1 MTIVKAVN
9 PKISKKTTGAG
20 TSATK
25 PTHRRRPKEETENL
39 ILQEAELLLIERLA
53 SGSDDLN
60 PLASLRIT
68 DVLASIN
75 AKLSGDQLPMTTGAA
90 YQIWKSQL
98 SFQDA
103 ILERIMNEVSTPWE
117 ADLRSKLD
125 AALSQELS
133 LEEVLDSVF
142 GFNESPNSTSDHEL
156 SLAIGLTA
164 FVSPERIRRAEESA
178 NDQYVQ
184 VLGKILMDVLNYAD
198 RRLLPGLRIDDMV
211 WVIEGLDAG
220 LHLRARSHPE
230 LVDRKD
236 ANGRYLIPMVT
247 KSIFFGLSEPIPN
260 LGKESR

>member
-1 MTIVKAVN
+1 MTIVKTVN
-9 PKISKKTTGAG
+9 PKISKKTNGAG
-20 TSATK
+20 TNATK

-75 AKLSGDQLPMTTGAA
+75 AKLSDDQLPMTTGAA

-125 AALSQELS
+125 AALSQELP
-133 LEEVLDSVF
+133 LEEVLDAVF
-142 GFNESPNSTSDHEL
+142 NASPQSTADHEL

-164 FVSPERIRRAEESA
+164 FVSPERIRRAEEIA
-178 NDQYVQ
+178 NAQYVKA
-184 VLGKILMDVLNYAD
+184 LGAILTDILNYAD

-211 WVIEGLDAG
+211 WAIEGLYAG

-236 ANGRYLIPMVT
+236 AKGRYLGPMVT
-247 KSIFFGLSEPIPN
+247 NSIFFGLSEPVSQR
-260 LGKESR
+260 GKEIR

>member
-260 LGKESR
+260 LGKEIR

>member
-1 MTIVKAVN
+1 MTIVKTVN
-9 PKISKKTTGAG
+9 PKISKKTNGAG
-20 TSATK
+20 TNATK

-75 AKLSGDQLPMTTGAA
+75 AKLSDDQLPMTTGAA

-133 LEEVLDSVF
+133 LEEVLDAVF
-142 GFNESPNSTSDHEL
+142 NASPQSTADHEL

-211 WVIEGLDAG
+211 WAIEGVSAG

-236 ANGRYLIPMVT
+236 ASGRYLGAIVVSSM
-247 KSIFFGLSEPIPN
+247 FYGLSEPMPN

>member
-133 LEEVLDSVF
+133 LEEVLDAVF
-142 GFNESPNSTSDHEL
+142 NASPQSTADHEL

-230 LVDRKD
+230 FVDRKD

-247 KSIFFGLSEPIPN
+247 NSIFFGLSEPVSQR
-260 LGKESR
+260 GKESR

>member
-1 MTIVKAVN
+1 MTIVKTVKPAKTASKVN
-9 PKISKKTTGAG
+9 SINDELKI
-20 TSATK
+20 
-25 PTHRRRPKEETENL
+25 THRRRPKEETENL

-75 AKLSGDQLPMTTGAA
+75 AKLSDDQLPMTTGAA

-133 LEEVLDSVF
+133 LEEVLDAV
-142 GFNESPNSTSDHEL
+142 FNESPQSTTDHEL

-178 NDQYVQ
+178 NDQYVK
-184 VLGKILMDVLNYAD
+184 VLGKILMDILNYAD

-211 WVIEGLDAG
+211 WAIEGVSAG

-236 ANGRYLIPMVT
+236 ASGRYLGAIAVSSM
-247 KSIFFGLSEPIPN
+247 FYGLSEPMPN

>member
-1 MTIVKAVN
+1 MTIVKTVKPAKTASKVN
-9 PKISKKTTGAG
+9 SINDELKI
-20 TSATK
+20 
-25 PTHRRRPKEETENL
+25 THRRRPKEETENL

-75 AKLSGDQLPMTTGAA
+75 AKLSDDQLPMTTGAA

-133 LEEVLDSVF
+133 LEEVLDAVF
-142 GFNESPNSTSDHEL
+142 NASPQSTADHEL

-211 WVIEGLDAG
+211 WAIEGVSAG

-236 ANGRYLIPMVT
+236 ASGRYLGAIVVSSM
-247 KSIFFGLSEPIPN
+247 FYGLSEPMPN

>member
-1 MTIVKAVN
+1 MAIVKTVN
-9 PKISKKTTGAG
+9 PKISKKTNGTG
-20 TSATK
+20 TNATK

-75 AKLSGDQLPMTTGAA
+75 SKLNDDQLPMTTGSA

-133 LEEVLDSVF
+133 LEEVLDAV
-142 GFNESPNSTSDHEL
+142 FNESPQSTADHEL

-184 VLGKILMDVLNYAD
+184 VLGKILLDILNYAD

-211 WVIEGLDAG
+211 WAIEGVSAG

-236 ANGRYLIPMVT
+236 ASGRNLGAIVVSSMFY
-247 KSIFFGLSEPIPN
+247 GLSEPIPN

>member
-1 MTIVKAVN
+1 MTIVKTVN
-9 PKISKKTTGAG
+9 PKISKKTNGAG
-20 TSATK
+20 TNATK

-75 AKLSGDQLPMTTGAA
+75 AKLSDDQLPMTTGAA

-125 AALSQELS
+125 AALSQELP
-133 LEEVLDSVF
+133 LEEVLDAVF
-142 GFNESPNSTSDHEL
+142 NASPQSTADHEL

-164 FVSPERIRRAEESA
+164 FVSPERIRRAEEIA
-178 NDQYVQ
+178 NAQYVRAM
-184 VLGKILMDVLNYAD
+184 GTILTDILNYAD

-211 WVIEGLDAG
+211 WAIEGLYAG

-236 ANGRYLIPMVT
+236 AKGRYLGPMVT
-247 KSIFFGLSEPIPN
+247 NSIFFGLSEPVSQR
-260 LGKESR
+260 GKEIR

>member
-1 MTIVKAVN
+1 
-9 PKISKKTTGAG
+9 
-20 TSATK
+20 
-25 PTHRRRPKEETENL
+25 
-39 ILQEAELLLIERLA
+39 
-53 SGSDDLN
+53 
-60 PLASLRIT
+60 
-68 DVLASIN
+68 
-75 AKLSGDQLPMTTGAA
+75 MTTGSA

-133 LEEVLDSVF
+133 LEEVLDAV
-142 GFNESPNSTSDHEL
+142 FNESPQSTADHEL

-184 VLGKILMDVLNYAD
+184 VLGKILLDILNYAD

-211 WVIEGLDAG
+211 WAIEGVSAG

-236 ANGRYLIPMVT
+236 ASGRYLGAIAVSSM
-247 KSIFFGLSEPIPN
+247 FYGLSEPIPN
-260 LGKESR
+260 IGKESR

>member
-1 MTIVKAVN
+1 MS
-9 PKISKKTTGAG
+9 PKIRKKTNSAG
-20 TSATK
+20 TNDIK
-25 PTHRRRPKEETENL
+25 PTRRRRPKEETANL
-39 ILQEAELLLIERLA
+39 ILQEAELLLIDRLA

-75 AKLSGDQLPMTTGAA
+75 AKLSDDQLPMTTGAA

-103 ILERIMNEVSTPWE
+103 ILERIMNEVSTPWGSE
-117 ADLRSKLD
+117 IRSRVD
-125 AALSQELS
+125 IALSQKLP
-133 LEEVLDSVF
+133 LEQVLDEF
-142 GFNESPNSTSDHEL
+142 GNTSSEPLPDHEL

-178 NDQYVQ
+178 NEEFVK
-184 VLGKILMDVLNYAD
+184 VLGAILMDILNYSD

-211 WVIEGLDAG
+211 WAIEGATAG

-230 LVDRKD
+230 LVNRKD
-236 ANGRYLIPMVT
+236 ANGRHLGPMVNN
-247 KSIFFGLSEPIPN
+247 SIFIGLSEPIAH
-260 LGKESR
+260 LGKESRSSESS

>member
-1 MTIVKAVN
+1 MTIVKSVK
-9 PKISKKTTGAG
+9 PKIDNTKSDTGE
-20 TSATK
+20 SAIK
-25 PTHRRRPKEETENL
+25 PTRRRRPKKETENL
-39 ILQEAELLLIERLA
+39 ILQEAKLLLIERLA

-75 AKLSGDQLPMTTGAA
+75 AKLSGEQLPMTTGAA

-103 ILERIMNEVSTPWE
+103 ILERIMNEVSIPWE
-117 ADLRSKLD
+117 SEIRSRIDVAISRELPLEQALD
-125 AALSQELS
+125 
-133 LEEVLDSVF
+133 VF
-142 GFNESPNSTSDHEL
+142 GDTSTQKLVDHEL

-178 NDQYVQ
+178 NDQYVK
-184 VLGKILMDVLNYAD
+184 VLGSMLTDVLNYAD

-211 WVIEGLDAG
+211 WAIEGASAG

-236 ANGRYLIPMVT
+236 ANGRYLRPMVMR
-247 KSIFFGLSEPIPN
+247 SIFFGLSEPVSQR
-260 LGKESR
+260 GKESR

>member
-133 LEEVLDSVF
+133 LEEVLDAVF
-142 GFNESPNSTSDHEL
+142 NASPQSTADHEL

-184 VLGKILMDVLNYAD
+184 VLGKILMDLLNYAE

-211 WVIEGLDAG
+211 WAIEGLYAG

-236 ANGRYLIPMVT
+236 AKGRYLGPMVT
-247 KSIFFGLSEPIPN
+247 NSIFFGLSEPVSQR
-260 LGKESR
+260 GKEIR

>member
-1 MTIVKAVN
+1 MTIVKTVN
-9 PKISKKTTGAG
+9 PKISKKTNGTG
-20 TSATK
+20 TNATK

-75 AKLSGDQLPMTTGAA
+75 SKLNDDQLPMTTGSA

-133 LEEVLDSVF
+133 LEEVLDAV
-142 GFNESPNSTSDHEL
+142 FNESPQSTADHEL

-184 VLGKILMDVLNYAD
+184 VLGKILLDILNYAD

-211 WVIEGLDAG
+211 WAIEGVSAG

-236 ANGRYLIPMVT
+236 ASGRYLGAIAVSSM
-247 KSIFFGLSEPIPN
+247 FYGLSEPIPN

>member
-39 ILQEAELLLIERLA
+39 ILQEAQLLLIERLA

>member
-1 MTIVKAVN
+1 MTIVKTVN
-9 PKISKKTTGAG
+9 PKISKKTNGTG
-20 TSATK
+20 TNATK

-75 AKLSGDQLPMTTGAA
+75 SKLNDDQLPMTTGSA

-133 LEEVLDSVF
+133 LEEVLDAV
-142 GFNESPNSTSDHEL
+142 FNESPQSTADHEL

-184 VLGKILMDVLNYAD
+184 VLGKILLDILNYAD

-211 WVIEGLDAG
+211 WAIEGVSAG

-236 ANGRYLIPMVT
+236 ASGRYLGAIVVSSM
-247 KSIFFGLSEPIPN
+247 FYGLSEPMPN

>member
-1 MTIVKAVN
+1 MTIVKTVK
-9 PKISKKTTGAG
+9 PKISNNKSDAG
-20 TSATK
+20 ESATK

-39 ILQEAELLLIERLA
+39 ILQEAENLLIERLA

-75 AKLSGDQLPMTTGAA
+75 AKLSDGQLPMTTGAA

-103 ILERIMNEVSTPWE
+103 ILERVMNEVAIPWE
-117 ADLRSKLD
+117 ADLRSRLD
-125 AALSQELS
+125 VALSQELS
-133 LEEVLDSVF
+133 LEEVLDAV
-142 GFNESPNSTSDHEL
+142 FNESPQSTADHEL

-184 VLGKILMDVLNYAD
+184 VLGKILLDILNYAD

-211 WVIEGLDAG
+211 WAIEGVSAG

-236 ANGRYLIPMVT
+236 ASGRYLGPIVVN
-247 KSIFFGLSEPIPN
+247 SIFFGLSEPASAA
-260 LGKESR
+260 GKKSR

>member
-1 MTIVKAVN
+1 MTIVKTVN
-9 PKISKKTTGAG
+9 PKISKKTNGAG
-20 TSATK
+20 TNATK

-75 AKLSGDQLPMTTGAA
+75 SKLNDDQLPMTTGSA

-133 LEEVLDSVF
+133 LEEVLDAV
-142 GFNESPNSTSDHEL
+142 FNESPQSTTDHEL

-184 VLGKILMDVLNYAD
+184 VLGKILLDILNYAD

-211 WVIEGLDAG
+211 WAIEGVSAG

-236 ANGRYLIPMVT
+236 ASGRYLGAIAVSSM
-247 KSIFFGLSEPIPN
+247 FYGLSEPIPN

>member
-1 MTIVKAVN
+1 MTIVKTVN
-9 PKISKKTTGAG
+9 PKISKKTNGAG
-20 TSATK
+20 TNATK

-75 AKLSGDQLPMTTGAA
+75 AKLSDDQLPMTTGAA

-133 LEEVLDSVF
+133 LEEVLDAVF
-142 GFNESPNSTSDHEL
+142 NTSPQSTADHEL

-178 NDQYVQ
+178 NDHYVQ
-184 VLGKILMDVLNYAD
+184 VLGKILMDILNYAD

-211 WVIEGLDAG
+211 WAIEGASAG

-236 ANGRYLIPMVT
+236 ASGRYLVAIVVSSM
-247 KSIFFGLSEPIPN
+247 FYGLSEPLPN

>member
-1 MTIVKAVN
+1 MAIVKTVN
-9 PKISKKTTGAG
+9 PKISKKTNGAG
-20 TSATK
+20 TNATK

-39 ILQEAELLLIERLA
+39 ILQEAENLLIERLA

-75 AKLSGDQLPMTTGAA
+75 AKLSDDQLPMTTGAA

-133 LEEVLDSVF
+133 LEEVLDAV
-142 GFNESPNSTSDHEL
+142 FNESPQSTADHEL

-178 NDQYVQ
+178 NDQFVE
-184 VLGKILMDVLNYAD
+184 VLGRMLMDILNYAD

-211 WVIEGLDAG
+211 WAIEGVSAG

-236 ANGRYLIPMVT
+236 ASGRYLGAIAVSSM
-247 KSIFFGLSEPIPN
+247 FYGLSEPMPN

>member
-1 MTIVKAVN
+1 MTIVKTVN
-9 PKISKKTTGAG
+9 PKISSKTSDSG
-20 TSATK
+20 TSTTK

-39 ILQEAELLLIERLA
+39 ILQEAERLLIERLE

-75 AKLSGDQLPMTTGAA
+75 AKLSDDQLPMTTGAA

-103 ILERIMNEVSTPWE
+103 ILERIMNQVATPWE

-125 AALSQELS
+125 DALSQELS
-133 LEEVLDSVF
+133 LEEVIDSVF
-142 GFNESPNSTSDHEL
+142 VFNESPNSTSDHEL
-156 SLAIGLTA
+156 TLAIGLTA

-184 VLGKILMDVLNYAD
+184 VLGKILMDILNYSD

-211 WVIEGLDAG
+211 WAIEGFYAG

-236 ANGRYLIPMVT
+236 ANGRYLGPMVT
-247 KSIFFGLSEPIPN
+247 NSIFLGLSESVSQR
-260 LGKESR
+260 GKESR

>member
-117 ADLRSKLD
+117 AGIRSKLD

-133 LEEVLDSVF
+133 LEEVLESVF
-142 GFNESPNSTSDHEL
+142 GFNESPNSNASHEL

-164 FVSPERIRRAEESA
+164 FVSPERIRRAEEIA
-178 NDQYVQ
+178 NDQFVKA
-184 VLGKILMDVLNYAD
+184 LGAILTDILNYAD

-211 WVIEGLDAG
+211 WAIEGLYAG

-236 ANGRYLIPMVT
+236 AKGRYLGPMVT
-247 KSIFFGLSEPIPN
+247 NSIFFGLSEPVSQR
-260 LGKESR
+260 GKEIR

>member
-1 MTIVKAVN
+1 MTIVKTVN
-9 PKISKKTTGAG
+9 PKISKKTNGAG
-20 TSATK
+20 TNATK

-75 AKLSGDQLPMTTGAA
+75 AKLSDDQLPMTTGAA

-133 LEEVLDSVF
+133 LEEVLDAVF
-142 GFNESPNSTSDHEL
+142 NASPQSTADHEL

-211 WVIEGLDAG
+211 WAIEGVSAG

-236 ANGRYLIPMVT
+236 ASGRYLGTIVVSSM
-247 KSIFFGLSEPIPN
+247 FYGLSEPMPN

>member
-1 MTIVKAVN
+1 MTIVKTVN
-9 PKISKKTTGAG
+9 PKISKKTNGAG
-20 TSATK
+20 TNATK

-75 AKLSGDQLPMTTGAA
+75 AKLSDDQLPMTTGAA

-133 LEEVLDSVF
+133 LEEVLDAV
-142 GFNESPNSTSDHEL
+142 FNESPQSTADHEL

-211 WVIEGLDAG
+211 WAIEGVSAG

-236 ANGRYLIPMVT
+236 ASGRYLGAIVVSSM
-247 KSIFFGLSEPIPN
+247 FYGLSEPMPN

>member
-1 MTIVKAVN
+1 MTIVKSVK
-9 PKISKKTTGAG
+9 PKIDNTKSDTGE
-20 TSATK
+20 SATK
-25 PTHRRRPKEETENL
+25 PTRRRRPKKETENL
-39 ILQEAELLLIERLA
+39 ILQEAKLLLIERLA

-75 AKLSGDQLPMTTGAA
+75 AKLSGEQLPMTTGAA

-117 ADLRSKLD
+117 SEIRSRIDVAISRELPLEQALD
-125 AALSQELS
+125 AFG
-133 LEEVLDSVF
+133 DS
-142 GFNESPNSTSDHEL
+142 STQKLVDHEL

-178 NDQYVQ
+178 NDQYVK
-184 VLGKILMDVLNYAD
+184 VLGSMLTDVLNYAD

-211 WVIEGLDAG
+211 WAIEGASAG
-220 LHLRARSHPE
+220 LHLRGRSHPE

-236 ANGRYLIPMVT
+236 ANGRYLRPMVMR
-247 KSIFFGLSEPIPN
+247 SIFFGLSEPVSQR
-260 LGKESR
+260 GKESR

>member
-1 MTIVKAVN
+1 MTIVKTVN
-9 PKISKKTTGAG
+9 PKISKKTNSAG
-20 TSATK
+20 TNATK

-75 AKLSGDQLPMTTGAA
+75 SKLNDDQLPMTTGSA

-133 LEEVLDSVF
+133 LEEVLDAV
-142 GFNESPNSTSDHEL
+142 FNESPQSTADHEL

-184 VLGKILMDVLNYAD
+184 VLGKILLDILNYAD

-211 WVIEGLDAG
+211 WAIEGVSAG

-236 ANGRYLIPMVT
+236 ASGRYLGAIAVSSM
-247 KSIFFGLSEPIPN
+247 FYGLSEPIPN

>member
-1 MTIVKAVN
+1 MTIVKTVN
-9 PKISKKTTGAG
+9 PKISKKTNGAG
-20 TSATK
+20 TNATK

-75 AKLSGDQLPMTTGAA
+75 AKLSDDQLPMTTGAA

-133 LEEVLDSVF
+133 LEEVLDAVF
-142 GFNESPNSTSDHEL
+142 NASAQSTADHEL

-211 WVIEGLDAG
+211 WAIEGVSAG

-236 ANGRYLIPMVT
+236 ASGRYLGTIVVSSM
-247 KSIFFGLSEPIPN
+247 FYGLSEPMPN

>member
-1 MTIVKAVN
+1 MTIVKTVN
-9 PKISKKTTGAG
+9 PKISKKTNGAG
-20 TSATK
+20 TNATK

-75 AKLSGDQLPMTTGAA
+75 AKLSDDQLPMTTGAA

-125 AALSQELS
+125 AALSQELP
-133 LEEVLDSVF
+133 LEEVLDAVF
-142 GFNESPNSTSDHEL
+142 NASPQSTADHEL

-164 FVSPERIRRAEESA
+164 FVSPERIRRAEEIA
-178 NDQYVQ
+178 NAQYVRA
-184 VLGKILMDVLNYAD
+184 LGAILTDILNYAD

-211 WVIEGLDAG
+211 WAIEGLYAG

-236 ANGRYLIPMVT
+236 AKGRYLGPMVT
-247 KSIFFGLSEPIPN
+247 NSIFIGLSEPVSQR
-260 LGKESR
+260 GKESR

>member
-20 TSATK
+20 TSTTK

-75 AKLSGDQLPMTTGAA
+75 SKLNDDQLPMTTGAA

-103 ILERIMNEVSTPWE
+103 ILERIMNQVATPWE

-125 AALSQELS
+125 DALSQELS
-133 LEEVLDSVF
+133 LEEVLDAV
-142 GFNESPNSTSDHEL
+142 FNESPNSTSDHEL

-184 VLGKILMDVLNYAD
+184 VLGKILMDILNYSD

-211 WVIEGLDAG
+211 WAIEGFYAG

-236 ANGRYLIPMVT
+236 ANGRYLGPMVT
-247 KSIFFGLSEPIPN
+247 NSIFFGLSEPVSQR
-260 LGKESR
+260 GKEIR

>member
-1 MTIVKAVN
+1 MTIVKTVN
-9 PKISKKTTGAG
+9 PKISKKTNGAG
-20 TSATK
+20 TNATK

-75 AKLSGDQLPMTTGAA
+75 AKLSDDQLPMTTGAA

-125 AALSQELS
+125 AAFSQELS
-133 LEEVLDSVF
+133 LEEVLDAV
-142 GFNESPNSTSDHEL
+142 FNESPNSTSDHEL

-184 VLGKILMDVLNYAD
+184 VLGKILMDILNYAD

-211 WVIEGLDAG
+211 WAIEGVSAG

-236 ANGRYLIPMVT
+236 ASGRYLGPIVVN
-247 KSIFFGLSEPIPN
+247 SIFFGLSEPMPN

>member
-1 MTIVKAVN
+1 MTIVKTVN
-9 PKISKKTTGAG
+9 PKISKKTNGTG
-20 TSATK
+20 TNATK

-75 AKLSGDQLPMTTGAA
+75 SKLNDDQLPMTTGSA

-133 LEEVLDSVF
+133 LEEVLDAV
-142 GFNESPNSTSDHEL
+142 FNESPQSTADHEL

-184 VLGKILMDVLNYAD
+184 VLGKILLDILNYAD

-211 WVIEGLDAG
+211 WAIEGVSAG

-236 ANGRYLIPMVT
+236 ASGRYLGAIAVSSM
-247 KSIFFGLSEPIPN
+247 FYGLSEPIPN
-260 LGKESR
+260 IGKESR

>member
-1 MTIVKAVN
+1 MTIVKTVN
-9 PKISKKTTGAG
+9 PKISKKTNGAG
-20 TSATK
+20 TNATK

-75 AKLSGDQLPMTTGAA
+75 AKLSDDQLPMTTGAA

-133 LEEVLDSVF
+133 LEEVLDAVF
-142 GFNESPNSTSDHEL
+142 NASPQSTTDHEL

-184 VLGKILMDVLNYAD
+184 VLGKILMDILDYAD

-211 WVIEGLDAG
+211 WAIEGVAAG

-236 ANGRYLIPMVT
+236 ASGRYLGAIVVSSM
-247 KSIFFGLSEPIPN
+247 FYGLSEPMPN

>member
-1 MTIVKAVN
+1 MTIVKTVN
-9 PKISKKTTGAG
+9 PKISKKTNGTG
-20 TSATK
+20 TNATK

-75 AKLSGDQLPMTTGAA
+75 AKLSDDQLPMTTGAA

-125 AALSQELS
+125 AALSQDLS
-133 LEEVLDSVF
+133 LEEVLDAV
-142 GFNESPNSTSDHEL
+142 FNESPNSTSDHEL

-211 WVIEGLDAG
+211 WAIEGVSAG

-236 ANGRYLIPMVT
+236 ASGRYLGTIVVSSM
-247 KSIFFGLSEPIPN
+247 FYGLSEPMPN

>member
-1 MTIVKAVN
+1 MAIVKTVK
-9 PKISKKTTGAG
+9 PKFSNDNSDTGK
-20 TSATK
+20 SVTK

-75 AKLSGDQLPMTTGAA
+75 AKLSDDQLPMTTGSA

-125 AALSQELS
+125 AAFSQELS
-133 LEEVLDSVF
+133 LEEVLDAV
-142 GFNESPNSTSDHEL
+142 FNESPNSTSDHEL

-184 VLGKILMDVLNYAD
+184 VLGKIL
-198 RRLLPGLRIDDMV
+198 
-211 WVIEGLDAG
+211 
-220 LHLRARSHPE
+220 
-230 LVDRKD
+230 
-236 ANGRYLIPMVT
+236 T
-247 KSIFFGLSEPIPN
+247 
-260 LGKESR
+260 